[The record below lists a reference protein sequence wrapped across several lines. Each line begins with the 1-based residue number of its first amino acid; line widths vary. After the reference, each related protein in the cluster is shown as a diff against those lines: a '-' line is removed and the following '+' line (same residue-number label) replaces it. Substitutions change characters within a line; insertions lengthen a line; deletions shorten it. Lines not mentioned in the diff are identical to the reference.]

1 MAEATPFSFSGGVYF
16 NRAVLVLNAGLTALV
31 ISTLA
36 GLAQSFPSN
45 DSMALLGKGNQLMQQ
60 QSYDAAAVEFEHALR
75 VDPGLHVARYQLGI
89 CLFAL
94 GRNDESR
101 REFEQLIKQAGPSH
115 QISYYLGRLL
125 LLAGDANGAIR
136 ELTPVADDAKI
147 RDASYY
153 LGLAYVSAGD
163 QTNGMKWLERAAKAT
178 PSDYH
183 VHYRLARLY
192 AAVGRKADADREY
205 GLYNQYRDAER
216 NTEQN
221 MRACS
226 AALDAGL
233 DAAGRQLCG
242 HLADQNDP
250 EKLVLLGQ
258 LYGDHAQY
266 ADAINPLVRAV
277 QLDPESYDAWRNLGL
292 SYFRLQRYREARQ
305 PLERAVA
312 LRPDLFDT
320 LNLLG
325 ATLYVLGDDRA
336 ALPVLERAHQLRPDD
351 AELKTA
357 LERVRKGR

>member
-1 MAEATPFSFSGGVYF
+1 VREVYF
-16 NRAVLVLNAGLTALV
+16 NRAVSVLTK
-31 ISTLA
+31 
-36 GLAQSFPSN
+36 GLAEILVFTTVAFAQPASSN
-45 DSMALLGKGNQLMQQ
+45 EAIALLGKGNQLMQQ
-60 QSYDAAAVEFEHALR
+60 QSYDEAAAAFERALR
-75 VDPGLHVARYQLGI
+75 AAPDLGVARYQLGI

-94 GRNDESR
+94 GRNDEAR
-101 REFEQLIKQAGPSH
+101 QEFEQLRKQTGPSH
-115 QISYYLGRLL
+115 EISYYLGRLL
-125 LLAGDANGAIR
+125 LLAGDAHGAIR
-136 ELTPVADDAKI
+136 ELAPLTDDAKI
-147 RDASYY
+147 RDARYY
-153 LGLAYVSAGD
+153 LGLAYVSGGD
-163 QTNGMKWLERAAKAT
+163 QTNGIKWLERAVQAA

-183 VHYRLARLY
+183 VHYRLARVY
-192 AAVGRKADADREY
+192 AAAGRKTDAEREY
-205 GLYNQYRDAER
+205 GLYNKHRNAER
-216 NTEQN
+216 NTEEG

-266 ADAINPLVRAV
+266 ADAVGPLLRAV
-277 QLDPESYDAWRNLGL
+277 QLDPGSFDAWHNLGL
-292 SYFRLQRYREARQ
+292 SYFRLQRYKEARQ
-305 PLERAVA
+305 PLEKAVA

-351 AELKTA
+351 AQLKAA
-357 LERVRKGR
+357 LDQVRKTH